1 VSSFLAHGPSVFFG
15 AHDDGNP
22 GVLLVPDGVA
32 RVTLGP
38 AQPLPFETPHGV
50 NPNELSNV
58 IASVNATATV
68 HDNIAAFDIRI
79 PAISSPQASSG
90 LYGISSTAPT
100 TWYAAGGAIIR
111 RTTTE
116 VDLLVR
122 IRGRANPVSA
132 RQIALAHRVSLVNI
146 EPDLMCVACH
156 KPLELA
162 DTPQA
167 VDERAYISWLIAK
180 GETKAQVE
188 NNLVRQYG
196 PTVLTKN
203 RTRR

>member
-1 VSSFLAHGPSVFFG
+1 
-15 AHDDGNP
+15 
-22 GVLLVPDGVA
+22 
-32 RVTLGP
+32 
-38 AQPLPFETPHGV
+38 
-50 NPNELSNV
+50 
-58 IASVNATATV
+58 
-68 HDNIAAFDIRI
+68 
-79 PAISSPQASSG
+79 
-90 LYGISSTAPT
+90 
-100 TWYAAGGAIIR
+100 
-111 RTTTE
+111 
-116 VDLLVR
+116 
-122 IRGRANPVSA
+122 
-132 RQIALAHRVSLVNI
+132 LVNI